1 MPTAGLIQILQFYVL
16 SLMYVCVQLLCTIL
30 QQQCLRIGVAVQPHQ
45 HLILSDHY
53 VFQFFFFS
61 TNSVGVEWNLTTV
74 LFIYLFLATQRGMR
88 DLSFPTRD
96 GTCTL
101 CSESAES

>member
-1 MPTAGLIQILQFYVL
+1 MPTTGLIQILQFYML

-53 VFQFFFFS
+53 IFQFFFFS
-61 TNSVGVEWNLTTV
+61 ANLVGVEWNLTTV
-74 LFIYLFLATQRGMR
+74 LFIYLCLSTQPGMR

-96 GTCTL
+96 ETCTL
-101 CSESAES
+101 HSESTES

>member
-53 VFQFFFFS
+53 VFQFFFFF
-61 TNSVGVEWNLTTV
+61 NKFGRCRVESHHS
-74 LFIYLFLATQRGMR
+74 FIYLFIFGHTAWHAG
-88 DLSFPTRD
+88 S
-96 GTCTL
+96 
-101 CSESAES
+101 